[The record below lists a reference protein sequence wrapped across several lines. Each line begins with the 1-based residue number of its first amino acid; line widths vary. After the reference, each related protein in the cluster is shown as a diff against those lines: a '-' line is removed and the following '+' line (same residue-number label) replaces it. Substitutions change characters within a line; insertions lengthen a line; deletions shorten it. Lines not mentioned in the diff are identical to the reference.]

1 MSLVYV
7 LIPLLPLLASIL
19 IALAGWRLG
28 EASGKVGVLS
38 IGISFALSVVAFVQ
52 VILRSEPI
60 VIPLYELLRSGNL
73 VVEVGLYIDQLAV
86 LLLLLVTGVSFVVHV
101 YSSRLH
107 DWRRKVQPVLR
118 RDGPLHFR
126 HGDAGHE

>member
-7 LIPLLPLLASIL
+7 LTPLFPLLPSII
-19 IALAGWRLG
+19 IAMAGWRLG
-28 EASGKVGVLS
+28 EKSCKVGVLA

-52 VILRSEPI
+52 VILQGDSI

-73 VVEVGLYIDQLAV
+73 VVELGLYIDKLAV

-101 YSSRLH
+101 YSSH
-107 DWRRKVQPVLR
+107 YMI
-118 RDGPLHFR
+118 
-126 HGDAGHE
+126 GDAR